1 METSNQQN
9 NEVTM
14 ALICV
19 CLACK
24 LLKKVDFYRPQ
35 TKFGAG
41 NIFTPVC
48 HSVHGGEGHV
58 WLPGGGMHGCRGAC
72 MVVGGYA
79 WLLGGCV
86 VGRACIGYDEIRS
99 MSGRYASYWNA
110 FFSLLEAKQVICLTW
125 LLKLLICPASILRV
139 CVCL

>member
-48 HSVHGGEGHV
+48 HSVHGGGACVVARRGHA
-58 WLPGGGMHGCRGAC
+58 WLPGGMHGC
-72 MVVGGYA
+72 GGV
-79 WLLGGCV
+79 CV
-86 VGRACIGYDEIRS
+86 VAGGMRGWKGVHRIR
-99 MSGRYASYWNA
+99 
-110 FFSLLEAKQVICLTW
+110 
-125 LLKLLICPASILRV
+125 
-139 CVCL
+139 